1 MERLAA
7 AQPQQ
12 RKPATTQRAVYADG
26 LHPVFRAAG
35 DKTAAR
41 PEQRADEALVQAQ
54 YGNEE
59 AADHPSMI
67 CQLALPGVLSHD
79 ARKVLPEAELPP
91 APASHDRGGWSRS
104 ELRET
109 VR

>member
-1 MERLAA
+1 MERVAA

-12 RKPATTQRAVYADG
+12 RKPAATQRAVYADG
-26 LHPVFRAAG
+26 FHPVFRAAG

-54 YGNEE
+54 YGDEE
-59 AADHPSMI
+59 AADHASMI
-67 CQLALPGVLSHD
+67 CQLALPEVLSQD
-79 ARKVLPEAELPP
+79 ARKVSPKVELLR